1 MRDGAENKGQF
12 TASINAEYRSG
23 QLAGI
28 YVDKKEIQHSTLE
41 GMSREQLEQRLQELE
56 NKIGANTIIVSEV
69 KKEP

>member
-1 MRDGAENKGQF
+1 M
-12 TASINAEYRSG
+12 S
-23 QLAGI
+23 
-28 YVDKKEIQHSTLE
+28 VDKKEIQHSTLE